1 MFDESILKTGERA
14 VFALRSLYR
23 NYGYQPYKMSKFE
36 EYDLYARNKDFLV
49 SDSVITFTDTNGKL
63 MALKPDVT
71 LSIIKNYKDE
81 PGVMQ
86 RVYYNE
92 NVYRVSDSTHV
103 YKEILQTGLEC
114 MGELSAY
121 DRMEVLRLAV
131 ESLRTISGDYVLD
144 ISHMGILSGLIAEA
158 EAGQEFTERI
168 TTLIA
173 DKNAHEIPSLCEACG
188 VSADL
193 AEKLTKFV
201 GIYGQRDKVLSEL
214 EVICAGDEMAEA
226 LQELRDISAELDRWD
241 GSDRIRFDFSLVNDM
256 RYYDGIVF
264 QGYVEGIPDVILT
277 GGQYDRLMKRMGRK
291 SGAIGFAL
299 YLDLLESFLTEPER
313 FDVDVILLCDEDADR
328 EALKDMVETY
338 RKQGMSVSV
347 QREVPKKL
355 SCRQLVKFNNKGV
368 EVLETND

>member
-23 NYGYQPYKMSKFE
+23 KYGYQPYKMSKFE

-71 LSIIKNYKDE
+71 LSIIKNYQDE
-81 PGVMQ
+81 PGCMQ

-92 NVYRVSDSTHV
+92 NVYRISDSTHV

-114 MGELSAY
+114 MGDLTAY

-131 ESLRTISGDYVLD
+131 ESLKTISGDYVLE
-144 ISHMGILSGLIAEA
+144 ISHMGILSGLLSQA
-158 EAGQEFTERI
+158 EAGQEFAERI

-173 DKNAHEIPSLCEACG
+173 DKNAHEVPAVCAAYG

-193 AEKLTKFV
+193 AEKLVKFI

-214 EVICAGDEMAEA
+214 EAICAGQEMAEA
-226 LQELRDISAELDRWD
+226 LAELRDISAELDRWD
-241 GSDRIRFDFSLVNDM
+241 GADRIRFDFSLVNDM

-299 YLDLLESFLTEPER
+299 YLDLLESFLAEPER
-313 FDVDVILLCDEDADR
+313 FDVDVILLCDEDAEPD
-328 EALKDMVETY
+328 ALKDMVETY
-338 RKQGMSVSV
+338 RKQGLSVSV